1 MRGLLRSRWVTV
13 SNLSLAAWSERLVRN
28 ADRTVRVLDNA
39 SRAKLGLLVRTSSS
53 TSKERSRSARSRV
66 RG

>member
-13 SNLSLAAWSERLVRN
+13 SNLSLATWNERLVRN

-39 SRAKLGLLVRTSSS
+39 SRAKLGLLVRTLSSA
-53 TSKERSRSARSRV
+53 SK
-66 RG
+66 